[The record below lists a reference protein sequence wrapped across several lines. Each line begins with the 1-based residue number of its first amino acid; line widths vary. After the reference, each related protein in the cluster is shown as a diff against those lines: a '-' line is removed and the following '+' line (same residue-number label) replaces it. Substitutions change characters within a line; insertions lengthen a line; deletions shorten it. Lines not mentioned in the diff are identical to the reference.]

1 VIDSTGRILTS
12 QDKKRPSQMTEEET
26 TLASEKINAGLV
38 ELAEA
43 KVVSPEVAPT
53 PETMVV
59 IKEETLEV
67 SSNVTNQAMF
77 LVQAKKELELDL
89 SGKAQEI
96 LNRFYPPNSA
106 IIKVNLEPLSKVAN
120 KRLDKD
126 QLIIKKATAI
136 ILIDN
141 RVDLT
146 SKLKSATFKVVA
158 AAIGYNKK
166 RGDRIVMQKVPF
178 HLATPPPEIVKGE
191 VDKVLL
197 PPIAT
202 TNTQRRS
209 LSIWPW
215 LLKMNI
221 WFVIAL
227 LALAVII
234 VFGLRRGTKNEAGN
248 DLEFSA
254 NVPERKPA
262 PAAMPKNPAL
272 EKIRA
277 AAEHSPE
284 QVAEMLKKWLAE

>member
-1 VIDSTGRILTS
+1 
-12 QDKKRPSQMTEEET
+12 
-26 TLASEKINAGLV
+26 
-38 ELAEA
+38 
-43 KVVSPEVAPT
+43 
-53 PETMVV
+53 
-59 IKEETLEV
+59 
-67 SSNVTNQAMF
+67 MF